1 MHVARLVEFSLY
13 GFIMHSSDPFMKFDS
28 VIAQDMPPPNGR
40 PWAGAARARGSRT

>member
-40 PWAGAARARGSRT
+40 LPAGCGKRAPPS